1 MRADDFFAA
10 AIELPYT
17 SLDEITR
24 GGGLVVVAPH
34 PDDESL
40 GCGGLIAEACAKRVA
55 VRLVVV
61 SDGVGSHPN
70 SRRYPPAALRDVREA
85 ETTAAAAHLGLA
97 ADAIEFLRLP
107 DTKVPRD
114 GPLADAARATICAA
128 SRAVSAAA
136 VCVTWDRDPHCD
148 HEAAAALVDGCG
160 AGLGG
165 ARVLAYPVWGWTLP
179 PDVDV
184 GPAPRGVR
192 LDVARHLG
200 AKAAAIAAHR
210 SQTTDLVDDDPDGF
224 RLAPAL
230 LAHFEVPYEIL
241 LDVSRETT
249 R

>member
-10 AIELPYT
+10 AVELPIA
-17 SLDEITR
+17 SLGEITR
-24 GGGLVVVAPH
+24 DGGLVVVAPH

-40 GCGGLIAEACAKRVA
+40 GCGGLIAAACASGIA

-61 SDGVGSHPN
+61 SDGVGSHPK
-70 SRRYPPAALRDVREA
+70 SRRYPPAALRDLREA
-85 ETTAAAAHLGLA
+85 ETKAAASHLGLE
-97 ADAIEFLRLP
+97 ADAIVFLRLP

-114 GPLADAARATICAA
+114 GPMALGARDAICAA

-136 VCVTWDRDPHCD
+136 VCVTWPRDPHCD
-148 HEAAAALVDGCG
+148 HEATAALVVGCG
-160 AGLGG
+160 AGLGA

-179 PDVDV
+179 PAVDV

-192 LDVARHLG
+192 IDVTRYLG

-224 RLAPAL
+224 RLTPAM
-230 LAHFEVPYEIL
+230 LAYFETPWEIL
-241 LDVSRETT
+241 LHMDPETT